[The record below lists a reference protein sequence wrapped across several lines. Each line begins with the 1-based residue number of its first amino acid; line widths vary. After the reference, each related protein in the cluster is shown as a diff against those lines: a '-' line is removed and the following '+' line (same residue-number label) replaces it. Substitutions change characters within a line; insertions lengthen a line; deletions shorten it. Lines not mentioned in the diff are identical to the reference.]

1 MRGGGNYGNE
11 EEQSRKLFIGG
22 LSFETTDDSLNDYF
36 AKYGEIT
43 DCVVIKDSE
52 SQRSK
57 GFGFVTY
64 ATEQEADACMAERPH
79 NLHGRQIDVKR
90 AVSREESSKPGA
102 HVQVKK
108 CFIGGVK
115 KGMTEDQVRNY
126 FQQFG
131 TISDFEVPKDR
142 ESGEPRGFAFI
153 TFDDFDVVDKLV
165 AKRHHDIDGNQCEVK
180 KALSK
185 SDMDK
190 AKSHSDSRSRGGF
203 GGGRGG
209 PRGGR
214 GRGSRGGFG
223 GRGGG
228 YGGYDGGRG
237 GYEDGYG
244 YDGYGN
250 GGGYE
255 QSSYGPMKG
264 GRGGGRG
271 GARSSGPYGGGYG
284 SGGYGGGY
292 GAAKGGYGAGGD
304 QGGYGG
310 GYGGAQDD
318 GYGYGGASGGYGQGA
333 PGGYGGYGGGQQG
346 NGYSQRY

>member
-22 LSFETTDDSLNDYF
+22 ISFETTDDSLNEYF
-36 AKYGEIT
+36 AKYGQIT

-52 SQRSK
+52 SGRSK
-57 GFGFVTY
+57 GFGFVTF
-64 ATEQEADACMAERPH
+64 ATEEEADSCMAERPH
-79 NLHGRQIDVKR
+79 TLHERQIDVKR
-90 AVSREESSKPGA
+90 AVSREDSSKPGA

-115 KGMTEDQVRNY
+115 KGMSEDTLRGY

-131 TISDFEVPKDR
+131 TIQEFEIPKDR
-142 ESGEPRGFAFI
+142 ESGEPRGFAFV

-165 AKRHHDIDGNQCEVK
+165 AKRHHEIAGQPCEVK

-185 SDMDK
+185 QDMEK
-190 AKSHSDSRSRGGF
+190 AKQQDDRRASRGY

-209 PRGGR
+209 PRGR
-214 GRGSRGGFG
+214 GRGGRGGFGG

-228 YGGYDGGRG
+228 YGGYDGGYGGRG
-237 GYEDGYG
+237 GGYG
-244 YDGYGN
+244 DDGGYGGGYDQGY

-255 QSSYGPMKG
+255 SQGYGGGPMKG
-264 GRGGGRG
+264 GRGGG
-271 GARSSGPYGGGYG
+271 ARSGGPYGGGYG
-284 SGGYGGGY
+284 SGGGYGGGY

-304 QGGYGG
+304 GYGGYGQQDDGYGASQGGYGG
-310 GYGGAQDD
+310 N
-318 GYGYGGASGGYGQGA
+318 SGGGN
-333 PGGYGGYGGGQQG
+333 GYGGYGGGY
-346 NGYSQRY
+346 NQRY